1 MIVPR
6 SPPNV
11 ISIPSVHSENTGLST
26 LEPNPLEKDCAMLV
40 GLLSLSLLT
49 AALATGLGLG
59 LGMPLWL
66 GLVTLPMIGS
76 VTLLLLSAL
85 LYGLRATPKEHTTLP
100 EGDHL
105 LA

>member
-1 MIVPR
+1 
-6 SPPNV
+6 
-11 ISIPSVHSENTGLST
+11 
-26 LEPNPLEKDCAMLV
+26 MLV

-59 LGMPLWL
+59 IGMPLWL
-66 GLVTLPMIGS
+66 GLVTFPMIGS

-85 LYGLRATPKEHTTLP
+85 LYGLRAQSHAPDRATPAEGEHA
-100 EGDHL
+100 